1 MGSKRKK
8 QSWQSSSQE
17 GIDEF
22 VQTDTVDVVS
32 EESDVR
38 VWDMLAGAGVVVI
51 LVIIAFAVSF

>member
-22 VQTDTVDVVS
+22 VQTDTVEVVPD
-32 EESDVR
+32 ESNVR

-51 LVIIAFAVSF
+51 LVIIAFAISF